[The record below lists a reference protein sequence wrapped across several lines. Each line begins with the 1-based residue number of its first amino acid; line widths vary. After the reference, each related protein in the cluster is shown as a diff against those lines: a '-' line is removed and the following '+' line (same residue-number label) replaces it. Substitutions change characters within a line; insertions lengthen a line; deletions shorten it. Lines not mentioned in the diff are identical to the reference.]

1 MTTSRGAT
9 ADDCTIKKIRKGF
22 IMQEQITRKVSLYTP
37 NKIYSGY
44 MDIKSENMRTIDLLN
59 SSSLYWKDPGQKSFS
74 DSIML
79 SQASIT
85 IEGNK
90 VIGTFPSLQ
99 LRLSDIIF
107 FTDLLKQ
114 SGDDKEKARASTLS
128 QRSQESAT
136 MVRIL
141 TRMRG
146 DSFYLITGVFLGL
159 FKSKSQQRYL
169 PVTQP
174 QINEITRTGDQ
185 WSNKKI
191 AVHNNFI
198 GLAIN
203 MIEACTFGKAE
214 DLPGQ

>member
-1 MTTSRGAT
+1 
-9 ADDCTIKKIRKGF
+9 
-22 IMQEQITRKVSLYTP
+22 MQENVTRKISLYTP

-44 MDIKSENMRTIDLLN
+44 MDIKAENIRTIDLLN
-59 SSSLYWKDPGQKSFS
+59 SSNLYWKDPGEKSFA

-79 SQASIT
+79 NQASIT

-107 FTDLLKQ
+107 FTDLLEQ
-114 SGDDKEKARASTLS
+114 SGDDTEKARASTLS
-128 QRSQESAT
+128 QKSQDTAS

-146 DSFYLITGVFLGL
+146 DSFYLITGIFLGL

-174 QINEITRTGDQ
+174 QVNEIIRTGDQ
-185 WSNKKI
+185 WSNKKVAI
-191 AVHNNFI
+191 HNNFI
-198 GLAIN
+198 GLAVN
-203 MIEACTFGKAE
+203 QIEACTFGKAE

>member
-1 MTTSRGAT
+1 
-9 ADDCTIKKIRKGF
+9 
-22 IMQEQITRKVSLYTP
+22 MQENVTRKISLYTP
-37 NKIYSGY
+37 NKIYSGF
-44 MDIKSENMRTIDLLN
+44 MDIKAENIRTIDLLN
-59 SSSLYWKDPGQKSFS
+59 SSNLYWKDPGEKSFA

-79 SQASIT
+79 NQASIT

-107 FTDLLKQ
+107 FTDLLEQ
-114 SGDDKEKARASTLS
+114 SGDDTEKARANTLS
-128 QRSQESAT
+128 QKSQESAS

-146 DSFYLITGVFLGL
+146 DSFYLITGIFLGL

-174 QINEITRTGDQ
+174 QVNEIIRSGDQ

-191 AVHNNFI
+191 VINNNFI
-198 GLAIN
+198 GLAVN
-203 MIEACTFGKAE
+203 QIEACTFGKAE

>member
-1 MTTSRGAT
+1 M
-9 ADDCTIKKIRKGF
+9 
-22 IMQEQITRKVSLYTP
+22 
-37 NKIYSGY
+37 
-44 MDIKSENMRTIDLLN
+44 KSENMRTIDLLN
-59 SSSLYWKDPGQKSFS
+59 SSNLYWRDSSEKSFS
-74 DSIML
+74 DSILL

-90 VIGTFPSLQ
+90 VIGTFPKLQ

-107 FTDLLKQ
+107 FTDSL
-114 SGDDKEKARASTLS
+114 SETGHATEKARAITLS
-128 QRSQESAT
+128 QKTQENVS

-146 DSFYLITGVFLGL
+146 DAFFLITGIFYGL

-174 QINEITRTGDQ
+174 QVNEIIRTGNQ

-191 AVHNNFI
+191 AIDNNFI
-198 GLAIN
+198 GLAIAQ
-203 MIEACTFGKAE
+203 IEACAFGSPN
-214 DLPGQ
+214 DLPTT

>member
-1 MTTSRGAT
+1 MPEPA
-9 ADDCTIKKIRKGF
+9 
-22 IMQEQITRKVSLYTP
+22 TRKINLYTP

-44 MDIKSENMRTIDLLN
+44 IDMKSENMRTIDLLN
-59 SSSLYWKDPGQKSFS
+59 SSNLYWRDSSEKSFS
-74 DSIML
+74 DSILL

-90 VIGTFPSLQ
+90 VIGTFPKLQ

-107 FTDLLKQ
+107 FTDSL
-114 SGDDKEKARASTLS
+114 SETGDATEKARATTLS
-128 QRSQESAT
+128 QKTQENVS

-146 DSFYLITGVFLGL
+146 DAFFLITGIFYGL

-174 QINEITRTGDQ
+174 QVNEIIRTGNQ

-191 AVHNNFI
+191 AIQNNFI
-198 GLAIN
+198 GLAIAQ
-203 MIEACTFGKAE
+203 IEACAFGSPS
-214 DLPGQ
+214 DLPTT